1 MTPTTPAT
9 TPSTTP
15 PADPPPLP
23 AAFAARLPLLLVKL
37 GDLVL
42 LLSGPGLRELDLSG
56 RQYAALA
63 VLADDRPGSQQ
74 ELARVLG
81 LVPGLVVGLLD
92 DLEARGLVARRR
104 SAEDRR
110 RTVVELTDAG
120 RELLARADAL
130 AARVQDDLLADAGPA
145 EREALHGV
153 VRAAVGRAWHAC
165 GGYS

>member
-1 MTPTTPAT
+1 MGTVPVPETA
-9 TPSTTP
+9 
-15 PADPPPLP
+15 PLP

-37 GDLVL
+37 GNLVEL
-42 LLSGPGLRELDLSG
+42 TAGPGLEELDLTG

-74 ELARVLG
+74 ELARLLG

-92 DLEARGLVARRR
+92 DLEGRGLVARRR
-104 SAEDRR
+104 SPQDRR

-120 RELLARADAL
+120 RDLLARADAL
-130 AARVQDDLLADAGPA
+130 AARVEEELLADAGPA

-153 VRAAVGRAWHAC
+153 VRAAVGRAWSAC
-165 GGYS
+165 GGYA